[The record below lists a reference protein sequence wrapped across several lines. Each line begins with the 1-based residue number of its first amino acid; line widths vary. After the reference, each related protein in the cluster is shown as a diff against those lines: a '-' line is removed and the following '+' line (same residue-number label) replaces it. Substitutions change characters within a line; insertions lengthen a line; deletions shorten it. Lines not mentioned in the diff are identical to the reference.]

1 MKHTTAVAALGYSQ
15 AMNQPANP
23 AARLERLEPLLRA
36 EPDNL
41 PLHRECVQ
49 LAMEGR
55 AYERALQLVEARLSR
70 HPAEA
75 EAQFALSNALIGLQ
89 RFAAALD
96 ILKALEAQGVTA
108 AGVLSNL
115 ALCHFAL
122 RNFANARAY
131 AEQLLAAGETSPGT
145 VRLAVSSLHFLGEMD
160 AAVALADA
168 HAALAEKDGG
178 LAGVF
183 AMAYVDSSDVPKAA
197 RCAAIA
203 LAHNPDSIDGL
214 TVEATIAAAALDAE
228 KATRQ
233 FARVVELA
241 PNNGRGWLGLG
252 MMAFLAM
259 DLPRA
264 QDFLARGLIDLPDHV
279 GSWIALGW
287 SNLLQGNI
295 DGAEKH
301 FTHALE
307 LDRNFGESHGAI
319 AAIHAMRGNREAA
332 ERHIEIAERLDRSG
346 LSSHYA
352 RAVLMEKS
360 GGPTAGREHIFKT
373 MRHAAPRFGGKAGEV
388 LKTIAEDGLKKMR
401 SN

>member
-1 MKHTTAVAALGYSQ
+1 MKHTTAIDGLGYPP

-41 PLHRECVQ
+41 PLHRECVE
-49 LAMEGR
+49 LAMR
-55 AYERALQLVEARLSR
+55 DRQFSRALQLVEARLSR

-75 EAQFALSNALIGLQ
+75 ETQFARSNALIGMQ
-89 RFAAALD
+89 RFADALE

-108 AGVLSNL
+108 QGVLSNI

-122 RNFANARAY
+122 RQYESARAY
-131 AEQLLAAGETSPGT
+131 AGQLLAAGDASPGT
-145 VRLAVSSLHFLGEMD
+145 VRMAVSSLHFLGEMD
-160 AAVALADA
+160 EAVALADA
-168 HAALAEKDGG
+168 HSALAEQDGG

-183 AMAYVDSSDVPKAA
+183 AMAYADSNEVPKAA

-214 TVEATIAAAALDAE
+214 TVEATLAAAVLDSE

-233 FARVVELA
+233 FARVVELV
-241 PNNGRGWLGLG
+241 PHNGRGWLGLG
-252 MMAFLAM
+252 MMAFLAV

-264 QDFLARGLIDLPDHV
+264 QEFLARGLADMPNHI

-287 SNLLQGNI
+287 SHLLKGEI
-295 DGAEKH
+295 DDAEKH

-307 LDRNFGESHGAI
+307 LDRNFAESHGAV
-319 AAIHAMRGNREAA
+319 AAIHAIRGNREAA
-332 ERHIEIAERLDRSG
+332 ERHIEIAERLDRTG

-352 RAVLMEKS
+352 RAVLLEKD
-360 GGPTAGREHIFKT
+360 GGPAAGREHILKT
-373 MRHAAPRFGGKAGEV
+373 MRRAAPRFGKAGELINATAEAGLEK
-388 LKTIAEDGLKKMR
+388 LKPH
-401 SN
+401 